1 MKISI
6 SLHRQNFEALGG
18 IDAGF
23 AALKEAGIEA
33 IEYAFITPD
42 INWEDMKAGKRSQYF
57 EEEYFW
63 EHARELKGAS
73 LKYGIPIEQCH
84 APMPSFISGATEEGN
99 AIFREYMAQTIEF
112 CGFCGTKTLIIHPLF
127 DGSYRFP
134 KLTKEDEVMANF
146 DFYTSL
152 IPLLKRH
159 GVVCCL
165 ENMFTQDWK
174 TKKIYTACCSDMNE
188 AVYYID
194 AFNRIAEEEL
204 FGFCLDIGHLL
215 VLGLDGKNCMEQ
227 LGSRVKAL
235 HIHDNDGFDDQHLSP
250 YHGLNDWERFLKGLI
265 AIDYEGNLN
274 FENPGSLKQVPPA
287 LLPSVLRYTAD
298 VGNYFRARIEKTRAA
313 KQS

>member
-6 SLHRQNFEALGG
+6 SLHRENFEKLGG

-42 INWEDMKAGKRSQYF
+42 IGWDDMKAGKYSKYF
-57 EEEYFW
+57 EDEYFW
-63 EHARELKGAS
+63 AHARELRAAA
-73 LKYGIPIEQCH
+73 LKYDIPIEQCH
-84 APMPSFISGATEEGN
+84 APMPSYISGATEEANG
-99 AIFREYMAQTIEF
+99 IFRDYMAKTIEF
-112 CGFCGTKTLIIHPLF
+112 CGFCDTKTLIIHPLF

-134 KLTKEDEVMANF
+134 KLTKEEEIMANF

-152 IPLLKRH
+152 IPLLRKN

-188 AVYYID
+188 VTYYVD
-194 AFNRIAEEEL
+194 AFNRIAGEEL
-204 FGFCLDIGHLL
+204 FGFCLDVGHLL
-215 VLGLDGKNCMEQ
+215 VLGMDGKNCMEK
-227 LGSRVKAL
+227 LGSRIKAL
-235 HIHDNDGFDDQHLSP
+235 HIHDNDGADDSHLSP
-250 YHGLNDWERFLKGLI
+250 YHGVNDWERFLKGLI
-265 AIDYEGNLN
+265 AIDYCGNLN
-274 FENPGSLKQVPPA
+274 FENSGALKQVPPA

-298 VGNYFRARIEKTRAA
+298 VGKYFRARIEKTRAQ
-313 KQS
+313 QS